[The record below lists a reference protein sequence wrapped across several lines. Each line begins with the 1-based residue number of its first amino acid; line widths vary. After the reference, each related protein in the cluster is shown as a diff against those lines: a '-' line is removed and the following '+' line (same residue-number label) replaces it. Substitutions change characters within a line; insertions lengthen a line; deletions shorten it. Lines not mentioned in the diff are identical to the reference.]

1 MTLVS
6 IMTCGGEFFTKGQ
19 ETNAVKVVD
28 EKKPAESTIA
38 APGEFNNWVIF
49 SFGNNFVD
57 GDRAQFQRRF
67 GLPAG
72 PFGGIEDF
80 HFETPFKKKGTFS
93 IDGRGIFDNHDY
105 DLKLDLSY
113 PDKGFVRFGYRE
125 FRTYYDG
132 SGGFFPG
139 GTNHWISLYDDALHV
154 DRSEVWFEAGL
165 RIPNQP
171 EITFRY
177 SHQSRNG
184 KKDSTIWG
192 DTGRLGLPGANN
204 SRAIVPTF
212 LGIDEDRDT
221 FALDV
226 KHTVSKTDFGLG
238 VRYDRIDNNDTRDIH
253 RRPGELTGSA
263 TAAADRFVTQHDEFE
278 EDMLNA
284 HGFTETR
291 FNDRILF
298 TTGYSFTRLDTD
310 VGGSRIYGADYDP
323 IYDPLFARRQQR
335 DEGFLD
341 LRGGSKMDQFV
352 MNMNL
357 MLTPWENVSIVPSF
371 RVEHQEQEGD
381 VAYTQTSFA
390 APPGRLATTEDLRN
404 TRERGFTDVSERL
417 ELRYTGF
424 TNWVFYARGEW
435 LEGVGSLK
443 EIQADNNPDAPE
455 GTSAIIKRNTDSD
468 RFTQKYV
475 LGVNWYP
482 LRRLNMAA
490 QYYHKVRENG
500 YTHLVDSTTNMPPS
514 ANRYPAFLTDQDFAT
529 DDLNYRVTWRP
540 LNNLTLVTRYD
551 FQLSTVDTKGD
562 FLANVQSAEMTS
574 HILSEMI
581 SWTPCSRLY
590 LQGSINYVLD
600 QTQTGANTFVGSDTN
615 NIVPRSRN
623 DYWNASIFATF
634 VLDNKTDLSAQYF
647 YYRANNYLNN
657 SSASQPYGAGAEEQS
672 VTATISRQLTKR
684 LRCSLRYGYFTNR
697 DQTSGGHNN
706 YDAHLVFSSLQYRF

>member
-1 MTLVS
+1 
-6 IMTCGGEFFTKGQ
+6 
-19 ETNAVKVVD
+19 
-28 EKKPAESTIA
+28 
-38 APGEFNNWVIF
+38 
-49 SFGNNFVD
+49 
-57 GDRAQFQRRF
+57 
-67 GLPAG
+67 
-72 PFGGIEDF
+72 
-80 HFETPFKKKGTFS
+80 
-93 IDGRGIFDNHDY
+93 
-105 DLKLDLSY
+105 
-113 PDKGFVRFGYRE
+113 
-125 FRTYYDG
+125 
-132 SGGFFPG
+132 
-139 GTNHWISLYDDALHV
+139 
-154 DRSEVWFEAGL
+154 
-165 RIPNQP
+165 
-171 EITFRY
+171 
-177 SHQSRNG
+177 
-184 KKDSTIWG
+184 STIWG
-192 DTGRLGLPGANN
+192 DTTLLGLPGANN

-212 LGIDEDRDT
+212 LGIDEDRDS
-221 FALDV
+221 FALDA

-238 VRYDRIDNNDTRDIH
+238 LRYDMIDNNDTRNIH

-291 FNDRILF
+291 FNDRIWF
-298 TTGYSFTRLDTD
+298 TTGYSYTRLDTD

-323 IYDPLFARRQQR
+323 VYDPLFARRQQR
-335 DEGFLD
+335 DEGFFD
-341 LRGGSKMDQFV
+341 LRGGSKVDQYV

-357 MLTPWENVSIVPSF
+357 MLMPWDNVSIVPSF

-381 VAYTQTSFA
+381 VTYTATSFG
-390 APPGRLATTEDLRN
+390 APPARAATTEDLRN
-404 TRERGFTDVSERL
+404 TRGRGFTDVSERL

-424 TNWVFYARGEW
+424 TNWVLYARGEW
-435 LEGVGSLK
+435 LEGIGTLK
-443 EIQADNNPDAPE
+443 ETQADNDPDAPE

-562 FLANVQSAEMTS
+562 FLAKVQSAEMTS

-600 QTQTGANTFVGSDTN
+600 QTTTGANTFVGSDTN

-647 YYRANNYLNN
+647 YYRANNYLDN

-672 VTATISRQLTKR
+672 ISATISRQLTRR